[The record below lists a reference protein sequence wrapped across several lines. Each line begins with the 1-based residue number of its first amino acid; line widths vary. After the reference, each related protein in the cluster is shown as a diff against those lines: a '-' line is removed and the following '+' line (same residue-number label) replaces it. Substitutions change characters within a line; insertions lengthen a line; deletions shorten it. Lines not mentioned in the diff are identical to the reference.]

1 MPELDLNK
9 LSLNMAPTLDIIND
23 IQRDQDNA
31 MRALEATRRAKEQE
45 ELRRHKELVSA
56 LREAGEKG
64 ATIIIGDHAG
74 DIQIQQNSA
83 GAQQKVEKN
92 EGLDYEQ
99 VLGVLIEI
107 KEYFAFPQFEKT
119 FSENTEN
126 IKDVIESTIRAVNN
140 KEDEGLIKKSLRIIR
155 DIAVN
160 AAGGVIASGIIALLG
175 SLPIG

>member
-64 ATIIIGDHAG
+64 ATIIIGDYAG

-99 VLGVLIEI
+99 VLGVLIKI

-119 FSENTEN
+119 FGENTEN

-140 KEDEGLIKKSLRIIR
+140 KEDEGLIK
-155 DIAVN
+155 
-160 AAGGVIASGIIALLG
+160 
-175 SLPIG
+175 

>member
-1 MPELDLNK
+1 MPDLDLSK
-9 LSLNMAPTLDIIND
+9 LSLNMAPALDFISD
-23 IQRDQDNA
+23 MQREQDNA

-45 ELRRHKELVSA
+45 ELRRHNELISA

-83 GAQQKVEKN
+83 GAKQKMEKH
-92 EGLDYEQ
+92 EGLDYAQ
-99 VLGVLIEI
+99 VLGVLAEI
-107 KEYFAFPQFEKT
+107 KEYFNFPQFEKT
-119 FSENTEN
+119 FGENTEN
-126 IKDVIESTIRAVNN
+126 IKAVIESTIHAVNN
-140 KEDEGLIKKSLRIIR
+140 KEDESMIKKSLRIIR

>member
-1 MPELDLNK
+1 MPDLDLSK
-9 LSLNMAPTLDIIND
+9 LSLNMTPTLDFISD
-23 IQRDQDNA
+23 MQREQDNA

-45 ELRRHKELVSA
+45 ELRRHNELVSA

-83 GAQQKVEKN
+83 GAKQKMEKH

-99 VLGVLIEI
+99 VLGVLTEI
-107 KEYFAFPQFEKT
+107 KEYFAFSQFEKT
-119 FSENTEN
+119 FGENTKN
-126 IKDVIESTIRAVNN
+126 IKAVIESTIEAVNS